1 MGYYGRS
8 FSPKQTE
15 YGDGD
20 GEGDERERVS
30 GCIHGLHVGEIQMSI
45 WWLNKEKR
53 TSSSVYHLYDS
64 TNRFDN
70 IVYHLQLL
78 NG

>member
-45 WWLNKEKR
+45 
-53 TSSSVYHLYDS
+53 
-64 TNRFDN
+64 
-70 IVYHLQLL
+70 
-78 NG
+78 